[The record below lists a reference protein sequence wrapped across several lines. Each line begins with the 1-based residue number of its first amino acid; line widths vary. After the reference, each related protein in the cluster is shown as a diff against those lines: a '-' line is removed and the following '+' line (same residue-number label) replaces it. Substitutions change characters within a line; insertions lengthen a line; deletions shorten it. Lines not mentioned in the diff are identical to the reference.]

1 MVTRVLNLFYREI
14 KGLHQAAYI
23 LALFALAS
31 QMLAIVRD
39 RLLASQFGAGSE
51 LDVYYAAF
59 RIPDLL
65 FVLFASVLSVYV
77 LLPFVTQAKTESVTE
92 AKAVLSQMFS
102 LFLVGYVAVSG
113 VVFMIA
119 PYITK
124 YLFPGF
130 SEAAQADAVVL
141 LQILLLQP
149 LLLGI
154 SSLLSVVTQMGH
166 RFVIYAL
173 SPVLYNIG
181 IIIGAVFFYPLFGIS
196 GLAYGVVLGALMHC
210 LVQLPLVYSSD
221 LRFGITTKI
230 SKKTIAAIARVAI
243 PRAITLSLSQIM
255 LLILVM
261 MATTMTAGSVAVLQ
275 FAYNLQSVPLAIIGM
290 SYSVAAF
297 PTLASLLAN
306 KQAAEFNEYV
316 LTALRH
322 VIFWST
328 PVVVLVIVLRAQL
341 VRVLLGSGSFDW
353 ADTRLTAAALA
364 IFVVS
369 LLAQSIL
376 LLIVRAF
383 YAGGFTRLP
392 LLVTF
397 AGTLFSAS
405 FAYGLYLWFQSSTT
419 AQVFFTTLFRL
430 ENVTGSEVLM
440 LPLGYT
446 LGVIIEVILMLIFAG
461 RTFAMELRSLTKPF
475 IVAVVAS
482 ITGGLFAY
490 ATLLFIVEGV
500 NQNTFVGILIQGM
513 VAGVFGLAGVIIA
526 YRLLGSPE
534 MHEIYLAFKGR
545 FRKREIIPPQPDLL

>member
-31 QMLAIVRD
+31 QILAIVRD

-77 LLPFVTQAKTESVTE
+77 LLPFVTAAQTESDE
-92 AKAVLSQMFS
+92 KARLVLSQMFS
-102 LFLVGYVAVSG
+102 LFLVGYTLVAG
-113 VVFMIA
+113 LVFFAA
-119 PYITK
+119 PFIST

-130 SEAAQADAVVL
+130 TENAQIQAVSL
-141 LQILLLQP
+141 LRILLLQP
-149 LLLGI
+149 LLLGV

-166 RFVIYAL
+166 RFVIYAFAPL
-173 SPVLYNIG
+173 LYNIG
-181 IIIGAVFFYPLFGIS
+181 IIIGAAFLYPVFGIA

-210 LVQLPLVYSSD
+210 LVQLPLVYKSS
-221 LRFGITTKI
+221 LRFGITTI
-230 SKKTIAAIARVAI
+230 LHTKTLIDIAKVAI
-243 PRAITLSLSQIM
+243 PRAVTLSLSQIM
-255 LLILVM
+255 FLVLVM
-261 MATTMTAGSVAVLQ
+261 MATTMTVGSVAVLQ

-297 PTLASLLAN
+297 PTLASLLADK
-306 KQAAEFNEYV
+306 KQDEFNAYV

-392 LLVTF
+392 LIVTF
-397 AGTLFSAS
+397 VGTLFSGVC
-405 FAYGLYLWFQSSTT
+405 AYGLYAWFQHSPT

-430 ENVTGSEVLM
+430 ENVIGSEVLM

-446 LGVIIEVILMLIFAG
+446 IGVIVEVCLMLYFAG
-461 RTFAMELRSLTKPF
+461 ATFGMSLRNLVQPL
-475 IVAVVAS
+475 IVS
-482 ITGGLFAY
+482 ITASVVGGLFAY

-500 NQNTFVGILIQGM
+500 NQNTVVGILVQGA
-513 VAGVFGLAGVIIA
+513 VAGVFGLGGVILA

-534 MHEIYLAFKGR
+534 MHEIYVALKGR
-545 FRKREIIPPQPDLL
+545 LRKREIIPPQPDLL

>member
-1 MVTRVLNLFYREI
+1 MVNRVLNLFYREI

-31 QMLAIVRD
+31 QILAIVRD
-39 RLLASQFGAGSE
+39 RLLASKFGAGSE

-77 LLPFVTQAKTESVTE
+77 LLPFVTKAQTESNEE
-92 AKAVLSQMFS
+92 AQSILSQMFS
-102 LFLVGYVAVSG
+102 LFLVGYTVIAGAVFIVAPFIS
-113 VVFMIA
+113 M
-119 PYITK
+119 

-130 SEAAQADAVVL
+130 SDTAQTEAVL
-141 LQILLLQP
+141 LLRILLLQP

-173 SPVLYNIG
+173 SPLLYNIG
-181 IIIGAVFFYPLFGIS
+181 IIIGAAFLYPLFGIA
-196 GLAYGVVLGALMHC
+196 GLAYGVVLGALLHS
-210 LVQLPLVYSSD
+210 LIQLPLVYKSK
-221 LRFGITTKI
+221 LRFGVTATI
-230 SKKTIAAIARVAI
+230 SKKTISAIAKVAI
-243 PRAITLSLSQIM
+243 PRAITLSLGQIM
-255 LLILVM
+255 LLFLVM
-261 MATTMTAGSVAVLQ
+261 MATTMSVGSVAVLQ

-297 PTLASLLAN
+297 PTLASLLADK
-306 KQAAEFNEYV
+306 KQSEFNTYV

-392 LLVTF
+392 LIVTF
-397 AGTLFSAS
+397 VGTVFSAS
-405 FAYGLYLWFQSSTT
+405 FAYGLYVWFQYSPAT
-419 AQVFFTTLFRL
+419 QVFFSTLFRL
-430 ENVTGSEVLM
+430 ENVAGSEVLM
-440 LPLGYT
+440 LPLGYA
-446 LGVIIEVILMLIFAG
+446 LGVIIEVVLMLAYAS
-461 RTFAMELRSLTKPF
+461 RTFGMELRTLAKPF
-475 IVAVVAS
+475 TVAMVAS
-482 ITGGLFAY
+482 VTGGLFAY
-490 ATLLFIVEGV
+490 ATLLFVVEGV
-500 NQNTFVGILIQGM
+500 NQNTFVGILIQGC
-513 VAGVFGLAGVIIA
+513 VAGVFGLIGVVIA

-534 MHEIYLAFKGR
+534 MHEIYVALKGR
-545 FRKREIIPPQPDLL
+545 LRKREIIPPQPDLL

>member
-14 KGLHQAAYI
+14 RGLHQAAYI

-31 QMLAIVRD
+31 QILAIVRD
-39 RLLASQFGAGSE
+39 RLLANQFGAGTE
-51 LDVYYAAF
+51 LDIYYAAF

-77 LLPFVTQAKTESVTE
+77 LLPFVTKAQTESDGE
-92 AKAVLSQMFS
+92 AQAVLSQMFS
-102 LFLVGYVAVSG
+102 LFLIGYTFIAALTF
-113 VVFMIA
+113 VFA
-119 PYITK
+119 PFLASYI
-124 YLFPGF
+124 FPGF
-130 SEAAQADAVVL
+130 GAEAQTEAIML
-141 LQILLLQP
+141 LRILLLQP

-173 SPVLYNIG
+173 SPLLYNIG
-181 IIIGAVFFYPLFGIS
+181 IIIGAAFLYPLFGIA
-196 GLAYGVVLGALMHC
+196 GLAYGVVLGAAMHC
-210 LVQLPLVYSSD
+210 LIQIPLVYTSK
-221 LRFGITTKI
+221 LRFGITAKI
-230 SKKTIAAIARVAI
+230 SKKTISAIAKVAI

-255 LLILVM
+255 LLVLVM
-261 MATTMTAGSVAVLQ
+261 MATTMSVGSVAVLQ

-297 PTLASLLAN
+297 PTLASLLADK
-306 KQAAEFNEYV
+306 KQVEFNEYV

-353 ADTRLTAAALA
+353 SDTRLTAAALA

-383 YAGGFTRLP
+383 YAGGYTRLP
-392 LLVTF
+392 LIVTF
-397 AGTLFSAS
+397 VGTVFSGT
-405 FAYGLYLWFQSSTT
+405 FAYGLYVWFSVSPH

-446 LGVIIEVILMLIFAG
+446 LGVIIEVVLMLMYAG
-461 RTFAMELRSLTKPF
+461 RTFGMQLQSLVRPLT
-475 IVAVVAS
+475 VALTAS

-490 ATLLFIVEGV
+490 ATLLFVVEGV
-500 NQNTFVGILIQGM
+500 NQNTFVGILIQGC
-513 VAGVFGLAGVIIA
+513 VAGVLGLLGVIIA

-534 MHEIYLAFKGR
+534 MHEIYMAFKGR
-545 FRKREIIPPQPDLL
+545 MRKREIIPPQPDLL

>member
-14 KGLHQAAYI
+14 RGLHQAAYI

-31 QMLAIVRD
+31 QILAIVRD

-51 LDVYYAAF
+51 LDIYYAAF

-77 LLPFVTQAKTESVTE
+77 LLPFVTKAKTESADE
-92 AKAVLSQMFS
+92 ARAVLSQMFS
-102 LFLVGYVAVSG
+102 LFLVVYVVIAGITFV
-113 VVFMIA
+113 IA
-119 PYITK
+119 PYIAHL
-124 YLFPGF
+124 LFPGF
-130 SEAAQADAVVL
+130 EATAQAEAVL
-141 LQILLLQP
+141 LLRILLLQP

-181 IIIGAVFFYPLFGIS
+181 IIIGAAFLYPIFGIA
-196 GLAYGVVLGALMHC
+196 GLAYGVVLGAVMHC
-210 LVQLPLVYSSD
+210 LIQLPLVYSSD
-221 LRFGITTKI
+221 LRFGMTAKI
-230 SKKTIAAIARVAI
+230 HKKTMWAIAQVAI

-255 LLILVM
+255 LLVLVM
-261 MATTMTAGSVAVLQ
+261 MATTMSVGSVAVLQ

-297 PTLASLLAN
+297 PTLASLLADK
-306 KQAAEFNEYV
+306 KQTEFNEYV

-397 AGTLFSAS
+397 AGTLFSGG
-405 FAYGLYLWFQSSTT
+405 FAYGLYAWFLHSPS
-419 AQVFFTTLFRL
+419 AQVFFTSLFRL
-430 ENVTGSEVLM
+430 ENVVGSEVLM

-446 LGVIIEVILMLIFAG
+446 LGVIIEVVLMLIFAG
-461 RTFAMELRSLTKPF
+461 RTFGMQLRTLVKPF
-475 IVAVVAS
+475 TVAFVAS
-482 ITGGLFAY
+482 VTGGLFAY
-490 ATLLFIVEGV
+490 ATLLFVVEGV
-500 NQNTFVGILIQGM
+500 NQNTFVGILIQGC
-513 VAGVFGLAGVIIA
+513 VAGVFGLIGVVVA

-534 MHEIYLAFKGR
+534 MHEIYMALKGR
-545 FRKREIIPPQPDLL
+545 LRKREIIPPQPDLL

>member
-14 KGLHQAAYI
+14 RGLHQAAYI

-31 QMLAIVRD
+31 QILAIVRD

-51 LDVYYAAF
+51 LDIYYAAF

-77 LLPFVTQAKTESVTE
+77 LLPFVTRAQNESNE
-92 AKAVLSQMFS
+92 AAQAVLSQMFS
-102 LFLVGYVAVSG
+102 LFLVGYILIAAITFVA
-113 VVFMIA
+113 A
-119 PYITK
+119 PLFAS

-130 SEAAQADAVVL
+130 SIEAQGEAVML
-141 LQILLLQP
+141 LRILLLQP
-149 LLLGI
+149 LLLGV

-166 RFVIYAL
+166 RFVIYAFAPL
-173 SPVLYNIG
+173 LYNIG
-181 IIIGAVFFYPLFGIS
+181 IIIGAAFLYPVFGIA
-196 GLAYGVVLGALMHC
+196 GLAYGVVLGALLHC
-210 LVQLPLVYSSD
+210 AIQIPLVYTSN
-221 LRFGITTKI
+221 LRFGVTTTI
-230 SKKTIAAIARVAI
+230 NKKTIWSIAQVAI
-243 PRAITLSLSQIM
+243 PRAITLSLSQVM
-255 LLILVM
+255 LLVLVM
-261 MATTMTAGSVAVLQ
+261 MATTMSVGSVAVLQ

-306 KQAAEFNEYV
+306 KKQTEFNDYV

-341 VRVLLGSGSFDW
+341 VRVLLGTGSFDW

-392 LLVTF
+392 LIVTF
-397 AGTLFSAS
+397 VGTLFSGG
-405 FAYGLYLWFQSSTT
+405 FAYGLYTWFVSSPN
-419 AQVFFTTLFRL
+419 AQVFFTKLFRL
-430 ENVTGSEVLM
+430 ENVVGSEVLM
-440 LPLGYT
+440 LPLGYA
-446 LGVIIEVILMLIFAG
+446 LGVIIEVILMLIFAS
-461 RTFAMELRSLTKPF
+461 RTFGMELRSLAKPF
-475 IVAVVAS
+475 IVAVTAS
-482 ITGGLFAY
+482 VTGGLFAY
-490 ATLLFIVEGV
+490 AALLFIVEGV
-500 NQNTFVGILIQGM
+500 NQNTFVGILIQGC
-513 VAGVFGLAGVIIA
+513 VAGVFGLLGVVIA

-534 MHEIYLAFKGR
+534 MHEIYVAFKGR
-545 FRKREIIPPQPDLL
+545 LRKREIIPPQPDLL

>member
-31 QMLAIVRD
+31 QILAIVRD

-77 LLPFVTQAKTESVTE
+77 LLPFVTKAQTESKEE
-92 AKAVLSQMFS
+92 AQAILSMMFS
-102 LFLVGYVAVSG
+102 LFLVGYTIIAG
-113 VVFMIA
+113 VVFLLA
-119 PYITK
+119 PYLGE

-130 SEAAQADAVVL
+130 SEVAQADAVL
-141 LQILLLQP
+141 LLRILLLQP

-181 IIIGAVFFYPLFGIS
+181 IIIGAILFYPIFGIA
-196 GLAYGVVLGALMHC
+196 GLAYGVVLGALLHC
-210 LVQLPLVYSSD
+210 LVQFPLVYKSNLS
-221 LRFGITTKI
+221 FGITTSI
-230 SKKTIAAIARVAI
+230 SRKTIMAIAKVAV

-255 LLILVM
+255 FLLLVI
-261 MATTMTAGSVAVLQ
+261 MATTMSVGSVAVLQ
-275 FAYNLQSVPLAIIGM
+275 FAFNLQSVPLAIIGM

-297 PTLASLLAN
+297 PTLASLLAD
-306 KQAAEFNEYV
+306 KKHTEFNTYV

-341 VRVLLGSGSFDW
+341 VRVLLGTGSFDW

-376 LLIVRAF
+376 LLVVRAF
-383 YAGGFTRLP
+383 YAGGYTRLP
-392 LLVTF
+392 LLVTIV
-397 AGTLFSAS
+397 GTAFSAGS
-405 FAYGLYLWFQSSTT
+405 AYGLYMWFVNSPN
-419 AQVFFTTLFRL
+419 AQVFFTSLFRL
-430 ENVTGSEVLM
+430 ENVVGSEVLM
-440 LPLGYT
+440 LPLGYAI
-446 LGVIIEVILMLIFAG
+446 GVIIEVVLMLIFAS
-461 RTFAMELRSLTKPF
+461 RTFGMELKTLTRPF
-475 IVAVVAS
+475 VVALTAS
-482 ITGGLFAY
+482 LTGGLFAY

-500 NQNTFVGILIQGM
+500 NQNTFVGILIQGL
-513 VAGVFGLAGVIIA
+513 VAGVLGLVGVIVA

-534 MHEIYLAFKGR
+534 MHEIYVAVKGR

>member
-77 LLPFVTQAKTESVTE
+77 LLPFVTQAKTESATE
-92 AKAVLSQMFS
+92 AKAVLSQMFT

>member
-14 KGLHQAAYI
+14 RGLHQAAYI

-31 QMLAIVRD
+31 QVLAIVRD
-39 RLLASQFGAGSE
+39 RLLANQFGAGSE

-77 LLPFVTQAKTESVTE
+77 LLPFVTKAKTESD
-92 AKAVLSQMFS
+92 AAAQAVLSQMFS
-102 LFLVGYVAVSG
+102 LFLVGYVVMAG
-113 VVFMIA
+113 LTFIGA
-119 PYITK
+119 PLFAG

-130 SEAAQADAVVL
+130 SDVAQAEAVL
-141 LQILLLQP
+141 LLRILLLQP
-149 LLLGI
+149 LLLGV
-154 SSLLSVVTQMGH
+154 SSLLGVVTQMGH

-173 SPVLYNIG
+173 SPLLYNIG
-181 IIIGAVFFYPLFGIS
+181 IIIGAAVLYPMFGIA

-210 LVQLPLVYSSD
+210 LIQIPLMYQSD
-221 LRFGITTKI
+221 LRFGVTFKI
-230 SKKTIAAIARVAI
+230 NFKTIRDIAKVAI
-243 PRAITLSLSQIM
+243 PRAITLSLGQIM
-255 LLILVM
+255 LLVLVM
-261 MATTMTAGSVAVLQ
+261 IATTMSVGSVAVLQ

-297 PTLASLLAN
+297 PTLASLLADK
-306 KQAAEFNEYV
+306 KQAEFNTYV

-392 LLVTF
+392 LIVTF
-397 AGTLFSAS
+397 IGTFFSATC
-405 FAYGLYLWFQSSTT
+405 AYGLYVWFQYSPVS
-419 AQVFFTTLFRL
+419 QVFFTSLFRL
-430 ENVTGSEVLM
+430 ENVAGSEVLM

-446 LGVIIEVILMLIFAG
+446 IGVILEVLLMLYFAA
-461 RTFAMELRSLTKPF
+461 RTFGMELRSLAQPF
-475 IVAVVAS
+475 TVAVVAS
-482 ITGGLFAY
+482 LTGGLFAY
-490 ATLLFIVEGV
+490 ATLLFVVEGV
-500 NQNTFVGILIQGM
+500 NQNTFMGIMIQGA
-513 VAGVFGLAGVIIA
+513 VAGLFGLVGVVIA
-526 YRLLGSPE
+526 YRLLASPE
-534 MHEIYLAFKGR
+534 MHEIYMALRGR
-545 FRKREIIPPQPDLL
+545 LRKREIIPPQPDLL

>member
-14 KGLHQAAYI
+14 RGLHQAAYV

-31 QMLAIVRD
+31 QVLAIVRD
-39 RLLASQFGAGSE
+39 RLLASQFGAGTE
-51 LDVYYAAF
+51 LDIYYAAF

-77 LLPFVTQAKTESVTE
+77 LLPFVTRAQTESNQ
-92 AKAVLSQMFS
+92 AAQAVLSQMFT
-102 LFLVGYVAVSG
+102 LFLLGYVLIAG
-113 VVFMIA
+113 ITFVVA
-119 PYITK
+119 PLLSS

-130 SEAAQADAVVL
+130 SPEAQAEAVML
-141 LQILLLQP
+141 LRILLLQP

-154 SSLLSVVTQMGH
+154 SSLLSVVTQIGH
-166 RFVIYAL
+166 RFVIYAFAPL
-173 SPVLYNIG
+173 LYNIG
-181 IIIGAVFFYPLFGIS
+181 IIIGAAFLYPVFGIA
-196 GLAYGVVLGALMHC
+196 GLAYGVVIGALFHC
-210 LVQLPLVYSSD
+210 AIQLPLVYTSN
-221 LRFGITTKI
+221 LRFCITTTI
-230 SKKTIAAIARVAI
+230 NRKTIWSIAQVAI
-243 PRAITLSLSQIM
+243 PRAITLSLSQVM
-255 LLILVM
+255 LLVLVM
-261 MATTMTAGSVAVLQ
+261 MATTMSVGSVAVLQ

-297 PTLASLLAN
+297 PTLASLLADK
-306 KQAAEFNEYV
+306 KQSEFNTYV

-392 LLVTF
+392 LIVTF
-397 AGTLFSAS
+397 IGTLFSGG
-405 FAYGLYLWFQSSTT
+405 FAYGLYVWFISSPN
-419 AQVFFTTLFRL
+419 AQIFFTKLFRL
-430 ENVTGSEVLM
+430 ENVAGSEVLM
-440 LPLGYT
+440 LPLGYA
-446 LGVIIEVILMLIFAG
+446 LGVIIEVVLMLIFAS
-461 RTFAMELRSLTKPF
+461 RTFGMELRSLAKPF
-475 IVAVVAS
+475 TVAVVAS
-482 ITGGLFAY
+482 VTGGLFAY
-490 ATLLFIVEGV
+490 ATLLFVVEGV
-500 NQNTFVGILIQGM
+500 NQNTFVGILIQGA
-513 VAGVFGLAGVIIA
+513 VAGVFGLLGVVIA

-534 MHEIYLAFKGR
+534 MHEIYVALKGR
-545 FRKREIIPPQPDLL
+545 LRRREIIPPQPDLL

>member
-14 KGLHQAAYI
+14 RGLHQAAYI

-31 QMLAIVRD
+31 QILAIVRD
-39 RLLASQFGAGSE
+39 RILAHQFGAGSE

-77 LLPFVTQAKTESVTE
+77 LLPFVTKAKTTSD
-92 AKAVLSQMFS
+92 KAAQSVLSQMFS
-102 LFLVGYVAVSG
+102 LFLVGYIVIAAVT
-113 VVFMIA
+113 FLAA
-119 PYITK
+119 PAMASFI
-124 YLFPGF
+124 FPGF
-130 SEAAQADAVVL
+130 PPEAQREAVML
-141 LQILLLQP
+141 LRILLLQP

-154 SSLLSVVTQMGH
+154 SSLLGVVTQMGH
-166 RFVIYAL
+166 RFIIYAL
-173 SPVLYNIG
+173 SPLLYNIG
-181 IIIGAVFFYPLFGIS
+181 IIFGAAVLYPLFGMA
-196 GLAYGVVLGALMHC
+196 GLAYGVVLGAFLHC
-210 LVQLPLVYSSD
+210 VIQLPLVATSD
-221 LRFGITTKI
+221 LRFGFTRSINF
-230 SKKTIAAIARVAI
+230 KTIRDIAKVAI

-255 LLILVM
+255 LLVLVM
-261 MATTMTAGSVAVLQ
+261 MATTMTVGSVAVLQ
-275 FAYNLQSVPLAIIGM
+275 FAFNLQSVPLAIIGM

-297 PTLASLLAN
+297 PTLASLLADK
-306 KQAAEFNEYV
+306 KQTEFNTYV

-383 YAGGFTRLP
+383 YAGGYTRLP
-392 LLVTF
+392 LIVTLV
-397 AGTLFSAS
+397 GTVFSGA
-405 FAYGLYLWFQSSTT
+405 FAYVLYVWFQHSPT
-419 AQVFFTTLFRL
+419 AQIFFTSLFRL
-430 ENVTGSEVLM
+430 ENVAGSEVLM
-440 LPLGYT
+440 LPLGYA
-446 LGVIIEVILMLIFAG
+446 LGVIIEVIMMLIFAG
-461 RTFAMELRSLTKPF
+461 RTFGIQLRSLAKPF
-475 IVAVVAS
+475 TIALVAS

-500 NQNTFVGILIQGM
+500 NQNTFIGILIQGA
-513 VAGVFGLAGVIIA
+513 VAGIFGLLGVIIA

-534 MHEIYLAFKGR
+534 MHEIYMAFK
-545 FRKREIIPPQPDLL
+545 RKVVKSEIVTPQPDLL

>member
-1 MVTRVLNLFYREI
+1 MVTHVLNLFYREI
-14 KGLHQAAYI
+14 RGLHQAAYI

-31 QMLAIVRD
+31 QILAIVRD
-39 RLLASQFGAGSE
+39 RILAHQFGAGSE
-51 LDVYYAAF
+51 LDIYYAAF

-77 LLPFVTQAKTESVTE
+77 LLPFVTKAKNHSDE
-92 AKAVLSQMFS
+92 AAQSVLSQMFS
-102 LFLVGYVAVSG
+102 LFLIGYTIIAGVTFVA
-113 VVFMIA
+113 A
-119 PYITK
+119 PYFVHYI
-124 YLFPGF
+124 LPGF
-130 SEAAQADAVVL
+130 SGEAQSEAVAL
-141 LQILLLQP
+141 MRILLLQP

-154 SSLLSVVTQMGH
+154 SSLLGVVTQMGH

-173 SPVLYNIG
+173 SPLLYNLG
-181 IIIGAVFFYPLFGIS
+181 IIIGAAFLYPICGIA
-196 GLAYGVVLGALMHC
+196 GLAYGVVLGALLHC
-210 LVQLPLVYSSD
+210 LIQIPLVTTSN
-221 LRFGITTKI
+221 LRFGLTRSIDF
-230 SKKTIAAIARVAI
+230 KTIKAIAKVAI
-243 PRAITLSLSQIM
+243 PRAVTLSLSQIM
-255 LLILVM
+255 LLVLVM
-261 MATTMTAGSVAVLQ
+261 LATTMTVGSVAVLQ
-275 FAYNLQSVPLAIIGM
+275 FAFNLQSVPLAIIGM

-297 PTLASLLAN
+297 PTLASLLADK
-306 KQAAEFNEYV
+306 KQSEFNTYV

-397 AGTLFSAS
+397 IGTVFSGT
-405 FAYGLYLWFQSSTT
+405 FAYGLYIWFQYSPT
-419 AQVFFTTLFRL
+419 AQVFFTGLFRL
-430 ENVTGSEVLM
+430 ENVVGSEVLM

-446 LGVIIEVILMLIFAG
+446 LGVLIEVVLMLIFAG
-461 RTFAMELRSLTKPF
+461 QTFGIQLRTLGKPLL
-475 IVAVVAS
+475 VAVAAS
-482 ITGGLFAY
+482 VTGGLFAY

-500 NQNTFVGILIQGM
+500 NQNTFVGILIQGC
-513 VAGVFGLAGVIIA
+513 VAGIFGLIGVIVA

-534 MHEIYLAFKGR
+534 MHEIYMAFK
-545 FRKREIIPPQPDLL
+545 RKVVKSEIVTPQPDLL

>member
-1 MVTRVLNLFYREI
+1 LFYREI

-31 QMLAIVRD
+31 QILAIVRD
-39 RLLASQFGAGSE
+39 RLLANQFGAGSE
-51 LDVYYAAF
+51 LDIYYAAF

-77 LLPFVTQAKTESVTE
+77 LLPFVTRAKTESDT
-92 AKAVLSQMFS
+92 AARAVLSQMFS
-102 LFLVGYVAVSG
+102 LFLVGYIAIAG
-113 VVFMIA
+113 LTFILA
-119 PYITK
+119 PYFAPL
-124 YLFPGF
+124 LFPGF
-130 SEAAQADAVVL
+130 SEAAQSEAVL
-141 LQILLLQP
+141 LLRILLLQP

-154 SSLLSVVTQMGH
+154 SSLLGVVTQMGH
-166 RFVIYAL
+166 RFVIYAV
-173 SPVLYNIG
+173 SPLLYNIG
-181 IIIGAVFFYPLFGIS
+181 IIFGAAVLYPVFGIA
-196 GLAYGVVLGALMHC
+196 GIAYGVVIGALLHC
-210 LVQLPLVYSSD
+210 LVQIPLVVSSD
-221 LRFGITTKI
+221 LRFNLTRTFN
-230 SKKTIAAIARVAI
+230 KKTLKEIALVAI
-243 PRAITLSLSQIM
+243 PRAITLSLGQIL

-261 MATTMTAGSVAVLQ
+261 MATTMSIGSVAVLQ

-297 PTLASLLAN
+297 PTLAALLADK
-306 KQAAEFNEYV
+306 KQSEFNTYV

-392 LLVTF
+392 LLVTLV
-397 AGTLFSAS
+397 GSSFSAA
-405 FAYGLYLWFQSSTT
+405 FAYFLYIWFQSSVA
-419 AQVFFTTLFRL
+419 AQLFFTKLFRL
-430 ENVTGSEVLM
+430 EDVAGSEVLM
-440 LPLGYT
+440 LPLGYA
-446 LGVIIEVILMLIFAG
+446 LGVIIEVVLMLLFAG
-461 RTFAMELRSLTKPF
+461 RTFGLELRTLAKPF
-475 IVAVVAS
+475 TVAVVAS
-482 ITGGLFAY
+482 LTGGLCAY
-490 ATLLFIVEGV
+490 ATLLFLVEGV
-500 NQNTFVGILIQGM
+500 NQNTFVGILVQGV
-513 VAGVFGLAGVIIA
+513 VAGIFGLVGVIAA

-534 MHEIYLAFKGR
+534 MHEIYMAFKGR

>member
-14 KGLHQAAYI
+14 RGLHQAAYI

-31 QMLAIVRD
+31 QILAIVRD
-39 RLLASQFGAGSE
+39 RLLASQFGAGTE
-51 LDVYYAAF
+51 LDIYYAAF

-77 LLPFVTQAKTESVTE
+77 LLPFVTRAETESKKE
-92 AKAVLSQMFS
+92 AQAVLSQMFT
-102 LFLVGYVAVSG
+102 LFLVGYV
-113 VVFMIA
+113 FIA
-119 PYITK
+119 GLTFALAPFFAEH
-124 YLFPGF
+124 LFPGF
-130 SEAAQADAVVL
+130 SASAQGDAVIL
-141 LQILLLQP
+141 LRILLLQP

-173 SPVLYNIG
+173 SPLLYNIG
-181 IIIGAVFFYPLFGIS
+181 IIIGAAFLYPIFGIT

-210 LVQLPLVYSSD
+210 VIQVPLVYTST
-221 LRFGITTKI
+221 LRFGLTFTFDT
-230 SKKTIAAIARVAI
+230 KTIWSIAQVAV
-243 PRAITLSLSQIM
+243 PRALTLSLSQIM
-255 LLILVM
+255 LLFLVM
-261 MATTMTAGSVAVLQ
+261 MATTMSVGSVAVLQ

-297 PTLASLLAN
+297 PTLASLLADK
-306 KQAAEFNEYV
+306 KQSEFNEYV

-392 LLVTF
+392 LIVTF
-397 AGTLFSAS
+397 IGTLFSGA
-405 FAYGLYLWFQSSTT
+405 FAYALYAWFQHSPS
-419 AQVFFTTLFRL
+419 AQVFFTSLFRL
-430 ENVTGSEVLM
+430 ENVAGSEVLM
-440 LPLGYT
+440 LPLGYA
-446 LGVIIEVILMLIFAG
+446 LGVIIEVVLMLIFAG
-461 RTFAMELRSLTKPF
+461 RTFGMKLRSLARPF

-482 ITGGLFAY
+482 VTGGLFAY
-490 ATLLFIVEGV
+490 ATLLFVVEGV
-500 NQNTFVGILIQGM
+500 NQNTFVGILIQGC
-513 VAGVFGLAGVIIA
+513 VAGVFGLLGVVIA

-534 MHEIYLAFKGR
+534 MHEIYLALKGR
-545 FRKREIIPPQPDLL
+545 LRKREIIPPQPDLL

>member
-14 KGLHQAAYI
+14 RGLHQAAYI

-31 QMLAIVRD
+31 QVLAIVRD
-39 RLLASQFGAGSE
+39 RLLASQFGAGTE
-51 LDVYYAAF
+51 LDIYYAAF

-77 LLPFVTQAKTESVTE
+77 LLPFVTKAQNESNEQAQ
-92 AKAVLSQMFS
+92 AVLSQMFS
-102 LFLVGYVAVSG
+102 LFLVGYITIAG
-113 VVFMIA
+113 LAFICA
-119 PYITK
+119 PYIGT

-130 SEAAQADAVVL
+130 TAVAQAEAVML
-141 LQILLLQP
+141 LRILLLQP

-173 SPVLYNIG
+173 SPLLYNIG
-181 IIIGAVFFYPLFGIS
+181 IIIGAVFLFPIFGIA
-196 GLAYGVVLGALMHC
+196 GLAYGVVLGALLHC
-210 LVQLPLVYSSD
+210 AIQLPLVYMSD
-221 LRFGITTKI
+221 LRFGFTTAINKN
-230 SKKTIAAIARVAI
+230 TIWSIAKVAV
-243 PRAITLSLSQIM
+243 PRAITLSLGQVM
-255 LLILVM
+255 LLVLVM
-261 MATTMTAGSVAVLQ
+261 MATTMSVGSVAVLQ

-297 PTLASLLAN
+297 PTLVSLLADK
-306 KQAAEFNEYV
+306 KQSEFNDYV

-392 LLVTF
+392 LIVTF
-397 AGTLFSAS
+397 VGTLFSGA
-405 FAYGLYLWFQSSTT
+405 FAYGLYAWFMMSPS
-419 AQVFFTTLFRL
+419 AQVFFTKLFRL
-430 ENVTGSEVLM
+430 EDVVGSEVLM
-440 LPLGYT
+440 LPLGYA
-446 LGVIIEVILMLIFAG
+446 LGVIVEVILMLIFAG
-461 RTFAMELRSLTKPF
+461 RTFGLQLRTLARPF
-475 IVAVVAS
+475 TVAVTAS

-490 ATLLFIVEGV
+490 ATLLFVVEGV
-500 NQNTFVGILIQGM
+500 NQETFVGILIQGL
-513 VAGVFGLAGVIIA
+513 VAGIFGLIGVVIA

-534 MHEIYLAFKGR
+534 MHEIYVSLTGR
-545 FRKREIIPPQPDLL
+545 LRKREIIPPQPDLL

>member
-1 MVTRVLNLFYREI
+1 MVNLVLNLFYREI
-14 KGLHQAAYI
+14 RGLHQAAYV

-31 QMLAIVRD
+31 QILAIVRD
-39 RLLASQFGAGSE
+39 RLLANQFGAGGE

-77 LLPFVTQAKTESVTE
+77 LLPFVAQAKTESIE
-92 AKAVLSQMFS
+92 SARAILSQMFS
-102 LFLVGYVAVSG
+102 LFLLG
-113 VVFMIA
+113 
-119 PYITK
+119 YITIAGIIFVFAPLLAT

-130 SEAAQADAVVL
+130 TEVAQAETVL
-141 LQILLLQP
+141 LMRILLVQP

-154 SSLLSVVTQMGH
+154 SSLFGVITQMGH

-173 SPVLYNIG
+173 SPLLYNIG
-181 IIIGAVFFYPLFGIS
+181 IIIGAAFLYPTFGIA
-196 GLAYGVVLGALMHC
+196 GLAYGVVLGALLHL
-210 LVQLPLVYSSD
+210 LVQFPLIRTSD
-221 LRFGITTKI
+221 LRFGFTRVI
-230 SKKTIAAIARVAI
+230 SRKTISAIARVAV

-255 LLILVM
+255 LLFLVM
-261 MATTMTAGSVAVLQ
+261 MATTMSVGSVAVLQ

-297 PTLASLLAN
+297 PTLVSLLADK
-306 KQAAEFNEYV
+306 KQQEFNDYV

-392 LLVTF
+392 LIVTL
-397 AGTLFSAS
+397 AGTLFSTVS
-405 FAYGLYLWFQSSTT
+405 AYVLYIGFQHSVA
-419 AQVFFTTLFRL
+419 AQTFFTTLFRL

-440 LPLGYT
+440 LPLGYAI
-446 LGVIIEVILMLIFAG
+446 GVIIEVVFMLAFASRLFG
-461 RTFAMELRSLTKPF
+461 MRLRSLAKPF
-475 IVAVVAS
+475 AVAVTAS
-482 ITGGLFAY
+482 LTGGLFAY
-490 ATLLFIVEGV
+490 ATLLFLVEGV
-500 NQNTFVGILIQGM
+500 NQDTFVGILVQGV
-513 VAGVFGLAGVIIA
+513 VAGMIGLIGVIVA

-534 MHEIYLAFKGR
+534 MHEIYMSFKR
-545 FRKREIIPPQPDLL
+545 RVVKSEIVTPQPDLL

>member
-14 KGLHQAAYI
+14 RGLHQAAYI

-31 QMLAIVRD
+31 QILAIVRD
-39 RLLASQFGAGSE
+39 RILAHQFGAGLE

-77 LLPFVTQAKTESVTE
+77 LLPFVTKAKTKSDD
-92 AKAVLSQMFS
+92 AAQAVLSQMFS
-102 LFLVGYVAVSG
+102 LFLIGYTVIALITFLV
-113 VVFMIA
+113 A
-119 PYITK
+119 PYFSSYI
-124 YLFPGF
+124 FPGF
-130 SEAAQADAVVL
+130 TLVAQNEAVVL
-141 LQILLLQP
+141 MRILLLQP

-154 SSLLSVVTQMGH
+154 SSLLGVVTQMGH

-173 SPVLYNIG
+173 SPLLYNIG
-181 IIIGAVFFYPLFGIS
+181 IIFGASVLYPIFGIA
-196 GLAYGVVLGALMHC
+196 GLAYGVVLGALLHC
-210 LVQLPLVYSSD
+210 LVQFPLVVTSD
-221 LRFGITTKI
+221 LRFGFTGSVDFKI
-230 SKKTIAAIARVAI
+230 IRDIAKVAI
-243 PRAITLSLSQIM
+243 PRALTLSLSQVM
-255 LLILVM
+255 FLALVM
-261 MATTMTAGSVAVLQ
+261 MATTMTVGSVAILQ
-275 FAYNLQSVPLAIIGM
+275 FAFNLQSVPLAIIGM

-297 PTLASLLAN
+297 PTLASLLADK
-306 KQAAEFNEYV
+306 KQTEFNTYV

-392 LLVTF
+392 LIVTLV
-397 AGTLFSAS
+397 GTIFSGG
-405 FAYGLYLWFQSSTT
+405 FAYGLYSWFQYSPQ
-419 AQVFFTTLFRL
+419 AQVFFTSLFRL
-430 ENVTGSEVLM
+430 ENVVGSEVLM

-446 LGVIIEVILMLIFAG
+446 LGVIIEVVLMLIFAS
-461 RTFAMELRSLTKPF
+461 RTFGIQLRTLGKPF
-475 IVAVVAS
+475 TVAMMAS

-500 NQNTFVGILIQGM
+500 NQNTFVGILIQGC
-513 VAGVFGLAGVIIA
+513 VAGMFGLVGVIVA

-534 MHEIYLAFKGR
+534 MYEIYMAFK
-545 FRKREIIPPQPDLL
+545 RKVIKSEIVTPQPDLL

>member
-14 KGLHQAAYI
+14 RGLHQAAYI

-31 QMLAIVRD
+31 QILAIVRD
-39 RLLASQFGAGSE
+39 RILAHQFGAGSE

-77 LLPFVTQAKTESVTE
+77 LLPFVTKAKTTSD
-92 AKAVLSQMFS
+92 KAAQSVLSQMFS
-102 LFLVGYVAVSG
+102 LFLVGYIVIAAVT
-113 VVFMIA
+113 FLAA
-119 PYITK
+119 PAMASFI
-124 YLFPGF
+124 FPGF
-130 SEAAQADAVVL
+130 PPEAQREAVML
-141 LQILLLQP
+141 LRILLLQP

-154 SSLLSVVTQMGH
+154 SSLLGVVTQMGH
-166 RFVIYAL
+166 RFIIYAL
-173 SPVLYNIG
+173 SPLLYNIG
-181 IIIGAVFFYPLFGIS
+181 IIFGAAVLYPLFGMA
-196 GLAYGVVLGALMHC
+196 GLAYGVVLGAFLHC
-210 LVQLPLVYSSD
+210 VIQLPLVATSD
-221 LRFGITTKI
+221 LRFGFTRSIDF
-230 SKKTIAAIARVAI
+230 KTIRDIAKVAI

-255 LLILVM
+255 LLVLVM
-261 MATTMTAGSVAVLQ
+261 MATTMTVGSVAVLQ
-275 FAYNLQSVPLAIIGM
+275 FAFNLQSVPLAIIGM

-297 PTLASLLAN
+297 PTLASLLADK
-306 KQAAEFNEYV
+306 KQTEFNTYV

-383 YAGGFTRLP
+383 YAGGYTRLP
-392 LLVTF
+392 LIVTLV
-397 AGTLFSAS
+397 GTVFSGA
-405 FAYGLYLWFQSSTT
+405 FAYVLYVWFQHSPT
-419 AQVFFTTLFRL
+419 AQIFFTSLFRL
-430 ENVTGSEVLM
+430 ENVAGSEVLM
-440 LPLGYT
+440 LPLGYA
-446 LGVIIEVILMLIFAG
+446 LGVIIEVIMMLIFAG
-461 RTFAMELRSLTKPF
+461 RTFGIQLRSLAKPF
-475 IVAVVAS
+475 TIALVAS

-500 NQNTFVGILIQGM
+500 NQNTFIGILIQGA
-513 VAGVFGLAGVIIA
+513 VAGIFGLLGVIIA

-534 MHEIYLAFKGR
+534 MHEIYMAFK
-545 FRKREIIPPQPDLL
+545 RKVVKSEIVTPQPDLL